1 MPESESGSLEAEL
14 SPTERTKLRRYA
26 SRASFSVDDLHSIID
41 SNMVAHVGF
50 VQDGSPVV
58 IPMACGRYGNEL
70 LLHGSTGSRL
80 MRTLAAGAEVAVSIT
95 ELTALKVSRST
106 FESGMN
112 YRSAVIFGVAKLIEG
127 EAKVRGLERISD
139 ALLPGRVAETR
150 ASVKKELAATLL
162 ISVELNEASVKIS
175 NGPVTDDPADL
186 GTGVWAGLMPL
197 RQVASAP
204 EPSDAEAA
212 ALPIPAS
219 VRRFVERFS

>member
-1 MPESESGSLEAEL
+1 MPESEIDSTEAEL
-14 SPTERTKLRRYA
+14 TTTERTKLRRYA
-26 SRASFSVDDLHSIID
+26 SSASFSVADLHSIID
-41 SNMVAHVGF
+41 SNLVAHVGF

-58 IPMACGRYGNEL
+58 IPMACGRDGNEL

-80 MRTLAAGAEVAVSIT
+80 MRTLAEGAEVAVSIT

-112 YRSAVIFGVAKLIEG
+112 YRSAVIFGTAKLIEG

-175 NGPVTDDPADL
+175 NGPVEDDPADL
-186 GTGVWAGLMPL
+186 GTGVWAGLIPL
-197 RQVASAP
+197 RQVAGVP
-204 EPSDAEAA
+204 EPADAETE

-219 VRRFVERFS
+219 VQRFVKRFS